1 MDTGKAAQSFCGNP
15 ASRLPGD
22 NMASVDVPPP
32 TEARPPWVLGVAAL
46 LLAGCGQSPPSLAEA
61 DTAVKQLPELQV
73 LVGSQINN
81 PSVHLVTDLKCGKSG
96 DETFLCQVLL
106 PKNPINGLQQTVPVK
121 FVKLDGKWRAVS
133 ND

>member
-1 MDTGKAAQSFCGNP
+1 MS
-15 ASRLPGD
+15 
-22 NMASVDVPPP
+22 SVDVPPP
-32 TEARPPWVLGVAAL
+32 RQACPPWGPALAAL
-46 LLAGCGQSPPSLAEA
+46 LLASCGQSPPSLAEA

>member
-1 MDTGKAAQSFCGNP
+1 
-15 ASRLPGD
+15 
-22 NMASVDVPPP
+22 MACVDVPPP
-32 TEARPPWVLGVAAL
+32 REARPPCVLSVAAL

>member
-1 MDTGKAAQSFCGNP
+1 
-15 ASRLPGD
+15 
-22 NMASVDVPPP
+22 MASIDMPP
-32 TEARPPWVLGVAAL
+32 TGEAHAPWVLGAAAL

-106 PKNPINGLQQTVPVK
+106 PRSSINGLQQTVPVR

-133 ND
+133 SD